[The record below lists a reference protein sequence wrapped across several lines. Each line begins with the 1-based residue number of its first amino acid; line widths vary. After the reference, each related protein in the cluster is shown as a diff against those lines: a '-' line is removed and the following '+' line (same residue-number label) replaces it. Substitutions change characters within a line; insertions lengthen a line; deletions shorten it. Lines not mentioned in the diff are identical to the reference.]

1 MEGTQLSTFR
11 DELEY
16 LLTISGH
23 RRAASLPRAPANNQA
38 PARTKTPV
46 QEAPV
51 QGEKQLKSL
60 ASRLQGMHGALTA
73 VELAKLLGLSKATI
87 LRQAKKGA
95 IPSFRIG
102 NVVRFDPQ
110 AISKWLIDHGV
121 KSLARN

>member
-1 MEGTQLSTFR
+1 MSTLK

-23 RRAASLPRAPANNQA
+23 RRTASLPAPAKGRPANGRASSRKEA
-38 PARTKTPV
+38 PVR
-46 QEAPV
+46 EAPV
-51 QGEKQLKSL
+51 QNEKQLKSL
-60 ASRLQGMHGALTA
+60 ASRIQGMHGALTA

-121 KSLARN
+121 KSLTK

>member
-1 MEGTQLSTFR
+1 LSTWK

-23 RRAASLPRAPANNQA
+23 RRTVSLPTANGRPANNKA

-46 QEAPV
+46 QETPV
-51 QGEKQLKSL
+51 QNEKQLKSL
-60 ASRLQGMHGALTA
+60 ASRIQGMHAALTA

-110 AISKWLIDHGV
+110 SISKWLIDHGV
-121 KSLARN
+121 KSLTK